1 MPSSNSNGTGNS
13 LFMKLPFLR
22 TSNSTANNRSN
33 TTASSPS
40 SPSSASAPPATAGD
54 ANSHSPTSSTPAA
67 ATSSWTSS
75 SLSWNIPLSPSSVSS
90 STSSARTAP
99 RTRPRKGS
107 LRKVALS
114 RGAAQRREARDQ
126 FVIGTQLSNTPTG
139 IKNASTAPDSSSTIS
154 GNEANGTTAT
164 SSDSGPSPR
173 SSTESESTTPWPA
186 FEDMINSRGTGL
198 GVSVNSYT
206 STDDDD
212 DDALHIKRKHIK
224 NSIGTGGQPRSP
236 SSSSAT
242 ATPSSSTQS
251 RMPNSVVSRKKTSSN
266 SSNIQHLLP
275 QELHVQQHHRNKSK
289 SSKGRGHIHSQSYS
303 HSHSHSQSL
312 RSVPSTGITGSS
324 SSAMSSAKPKT
335 NPSPLSNASVP
346 PASAVVIPLPDEEW
360 NYSETAWWG
369 WIILITTWIVF
380 VVGIGSC
387 FGVWSWAWDVGT
399 TPYAPPELE
408 DDPTLPITGYY
419 PALIILSGVM
429 AWVWVAI
436 AWMGMKY
443 FRHAKISGD

>member
-1 MPSSNSNGTGNS
+1 MAQPHLVDPRRRDLFLDILFSLLEHPSFT
-13 LFMKLPFLR
+13 LICLQL
-22 TSNSTANNRSN
+22 
-33 TTASSPS
+33 
-40 SPSSASAPPATAGD
+40 D
-54 ANSHSPTSSTPAA
+54 
-67 ATSSWTSS
+67 
-75 SLSWNIPLSPSSVSS
+75 L
-90 STSSARTAP
+90 
-99 RTRPRKGS
+99 
-107 LRKVALS
+107 
-114 RGAAQRREARDQ
+114 
-126 FVIGTQLSNTPTG
+126 LSNTPTG

-212 DDALHIKRKHIK
+212 DDALHIKRKHMK
-224 NSIGTGGQPRSP
+224 NSIGTGSQPRSP

-242 ATPSSSTQS
+242 ATPSSSAQS

-266 SSNIQHLLP
+266 SSSIQHLLP
-275 QELHVQQHHRNKSK
+275 QELH
-289 SSKGRGHIHSQSYS
+289 
-303 HSHSHSQSL
+303 SL
-312 RSVPSTGITGSS
+312 RSVPSTGIAGSS

-360 NYSETAWWG
+360 DYSETAWWG

>member
-1 MPSSNSNGTGNS
+1 MPPSTSNGTS
-13 LFMKLPFLR
+13 TSFFSRLPFLR
-22 TSNSTANNRSN
+22 TSTNSSNSSSSSRSSPN
-33 TTASSPS
+33 TNPASS
-40 SPSSASAPPATAGD
+40 SSATPPDTDSYSSALPTAAT
-54 ANSHSPTSSTPAA
+54 
-67 ATSSWTSS
+67 TSSWGSS
-75 SLSWNIPLSPSSVSS
+75 SLSWNIPLSPSSASA
-90 STSSARTAP
+90 STPASPSRTTP

-114 RGAAQRREARDQ
+114 RGAAQRREARGQ
-126 FVIGTQLSNTPTG
+126 FVIDTHLSNT
-139 IKNASTAPDSSSTIS
+139 AA
-154 GNEANGTTAT
+154 GTTSASDSPNTGDVHAGNGNGFAAAT

-173 SSTESESTTPWPA
+173 SSTDSEPWPA
-186 FEDMINSRGTGL
+186 FEDLANYRNTGL
-198 GVSVNSYT
+198 ATHINPYI

-212 DDALHIKRKHIK
+212 DDALHIKRTITRGQGA
-224 NSIGTGGQPRSP
+224 SAGQPRSP

-242 ATPSSSTQS
+242 ATPTSSTWS
-251 RMPNSVVSRKKTSSN
+251 RLPSSASARKKAGVN
-266 SSNIQHLLP
+266 SSGIQHLLP
-275 QELHVQQHHRNKSK
+275 QELHRQQHQRNKSK
-289 SSKGRGHIHSQSYS
+289 SSKSRTHPRSQSP
-303 HSHSHSQSL
+303 
-312 RSVPSTGITGSS
+312 RSAQADGIAPT
-324 SSAMSSAKPKT
+324 KPKT

-346 PASAVVIPLPDEEW
+346 PASAVVIPLRDDEW
-360 NYSETAWWG
+360 DYAETAWWG
-369 WIILITTWIVF
+369 WIILVTTWIVF

-429 AWVWVAI
+429 VWVWVAI